1 MPAKSAKQFKFMAM
15 AAHNPSKMRS
25 IGPSKKVAEEFI
37 KKTPAKKRSQF
48 MKEK

>member
-25 IGPSKKVAEEFI
+25 IGPSKAIAEEFV
-37 KKTPAKKRSQF
+37 KKTPKAKRSEF
-48 MKEK
+48 MRKK